1 VAGDELIGGYT
12 GKTLLVDLTRDKII
26 IEPTNEEF
34 AATYLGGS
42 GYACRLALD
51 HLASSTEPLSPE
63 NVLIFATGPLVGT
76 AAPDSGRHV
85 VCARSPLTRLWG
97 ESYSGGVFGAKMK
110 FAGFDVIVVRGRAAD
125 PTYISVREGKA
136 ELRPAKHLWGED
148 TTSTQKLIKEELH
161 DRAAS
166 ISCIGK
172 AGENLVKYAAVMND
186 WNRAAGRTG
195 MGAVMGSKNL
205 KAVSV
210 SGALKVRTARP
221 EEFMKACG
229 NASVFLREN
238 PGPESFRV
246 AGTAA
251 GATYYN
257 EIGDMP
263 NKYFTGGR
271 FEDSDKIDGV
281 AMKETILTGTTACF
295 GCPIR
300 CGRVITI
307 DKGKYAVGKTDGPEY
322 ETLCGFGSNLLCT
335 SMEGISYA
343 NELCNRYGI
352 DTISCSVAIG
362 FAYHLYQKGVL
373 SKKDTEGMALEWGDI
388 DPAIELVR
396 MIAERRGLG
405 AVLAEG
411 TREMGKKFHAE
422 DEAMNVKGLEIPFHD
437 PRAISALAVSY
448 AASPRG
454 ACHNFSMAYLID
466 AFGFITPELGIVST
480 EDRQSND
487 GKAELAFNS
496 ENYRAVYNAMLM
508 CIFATPPVQDI
519 TDMLMH
525 CTGLKLA
532 SQDLLKIGERI
543 IMAKRIMNLRLGA
556 TVQDDRLPKHVLKPL
571 TEGPAAGN
579 VPDLNRQLKE
589 YYALRAWDPITGH
602 PSQERLQALGI
613 GSLSEYLPPRK

>member
-1 VAGDELIGGYT
+1 VEELIGGYS
-12 GKTLLVDLTRDKII
+12 GRSLVVDLTRDKII

-34 AATYLGGS
+34 AATYIGGS

-51 HLASSTEPLSPE
+51 HLAASTEPLSPE
-63 NVLIFATGPLVGT
+63 NMLIFATGPLVGT
-76 AAPDSGRHV
+76 AAPDSGRHA

-110 FAGFDVIVVRGRAAD
+110 FAGIDVIVVKGRAAD
-125 PTYISVREGKA
+125 PAYISVREGKA
-136 ELRPAKHLWGED
+136 ELRPARHLWGED
-148 TTSTQKLIKEELH
+148 TASTQKLIKEELH
-161 DRAAS
+161 DRGAS
-166 ISCIGK
+166 VSCIGE
-172 AGENLVKYAAVMND
+172 AGENLVKYAAVIND

-210 SGALKVRTARP
+210 SGTLRVPTARP

-229 NASVFLREN
+229 NASRFLREN
-238 PGPESFRV
+238 AGPESFRA
-246 AGTAA
+246 AGTAC
-251 GATYYN
+251 GATYFN

-263 NKYFTGGR
+263 SKYFTRGT

-281 AMKETILTGTTACF
+281 TMKQTILTGTSACF

-307 DKGKYAVGKTDGPEY
+307 DEGKYAVGKTDGPEY

-335 SMEGISYA
+335 SMEGISFA

-352 DTISCSVAIG
+352 DTISCSVTIG
-362 FAYHLYQKGVL
+362 FAYHLYEKGVL
-373 SKKDTEGMALEWGDI
+373 SKRDTEGMALKWGDI
-388 DPAIELVR
+388 DPAIELIR

-411 TREMGKKFHAE
+411 TREVGKKFRVE
-422 DEAMNVKGLEIPFHD
+422 DEAMNVKGLEMPFHD

-466 AFGFITPELGIVST
+466 AFGFITPELGIVSSA
-480 EDRQSND
+480 DRLSND
-487 GKAELAFNS
+487 GKAELAFSS

-525 CTGLKLA
+525 CTGLKLVP
-532 SQDLLKIGERI
+532 QDLLKIGERI
-543 IMAKRIMNLRLGA
+543 IMAKRVMNLRLGL
-556 TVQDDRLPKHVLKPL
+556 TPKDDSLPKHALKPL
-571 TEGPAAGN
+571 REGATGGS
-579 VPDLNRQLKE
+579 VPDLSRQLKE
-589 YYALRAWDPITGH
+589 YYALRGWDPITGH
-602 PSQERLQALGI
+602 PSQERLRALGI
-613 GSLSEYLPPRK
+613 ESLSAYLHS

>member
-1 VAGDELIGGYT
+1 MIGGYI
-12 GKTLLVDLTRDKII
+12 GKTLIVDLSRERVIT
-26 IEPTNEEF
+26 EPTNEEF
-34 AATYLGGS
+34 AATYIGGS

-51 HLASSTEPLSPE
+51 HLTSATEPLGPE
-63 NVLIFATGPLVGT
+63 NVLIFVTGPLVGT

-85 VCARSPLTRLWG
+85 VCGRSPLTRLWG

-110 FAGFDVIVVRGRAAD
+110 FAGYDVIVVKGRAAK
-125 PTYISVREGKA
+125 PTYISVKDGKA
-136 ELRPAKHLWGED
+136 ELKDARHIWGED
-148 TTSTQKLIKEELH
+148 TASTQKIIKDELH

-166 ISCIGK
+166 VSCIGK
-172 AGENLVKYAAVMND
+172 AGENLVKYAAVVND

-205 KAVSV
+205 KALSV
-210 SGALKVRTARP
+210 SGTFKVPIAEP
-221 EEFMKACG
+221 EEFMKACS
-229 NASVFLREN
+229 NASRFLREN
-238 PGPESFRV
+238 AGPESFRV
-246 AGTAA
+246 AGTAC
-251 GATYYN
+251 GATYFN

-263 NKYFTGGR
+263 SKYFTRGT
-271 FEDSDKIDGV
+271 FEDSYKIDGV
-281 AMKETILTGTTACF
+281 AMKQTILTGTTACY

-307 DKGKYAVGKTDGPEY
+307 DEGKYAVGKTDGPEY

-335 SMEGISYA
+335 SMEGISFA

-352 DTISCSVAIG
+352 DTISCSVTIG
-362 FAYHLYQKGVL
+362 FAYHLYEKGVL
-373 SKKDTEGMALEWGDI
+373 SKKDTEGMALEWGEI
-388 DPAIELVR
+388 DPAIELIR

-411 TREMGKKFHAE
+411 TREVGKKFRVE

-448 AASPRG
+448 AVSPRG

-466 AFGFITPELGIVST
+466 AFGFITPELGIVSST
-480 EDRQSND
+480 DRLSND

-496 ENYRAVYNAMLM
+496 ENYRGVYNAMLM
-508 CIFATPPVQDI
+508 CIFANPPVHDV
-519 TDMLMH
+519 TDMLAH

-532 SQDLLKIGERI
+532 PQNLLTIGERI
-543 IMAKRIMNLRLGA
+543 LMAKRVMNLRLGA
-556 TVQDDRLPKHVLKPL
+556 TTQDDQLPKHALKPL
-571 TEGPAAGN
+571 SDSPAAGN

-589 YYALRAWDPITGH
+589 YYALRGWDPISGH
-602 PSQERLQALGI
+602 PTQERLRALGI
-613 GSLSEYLPPRK
+613 ESLSAYLPPKM